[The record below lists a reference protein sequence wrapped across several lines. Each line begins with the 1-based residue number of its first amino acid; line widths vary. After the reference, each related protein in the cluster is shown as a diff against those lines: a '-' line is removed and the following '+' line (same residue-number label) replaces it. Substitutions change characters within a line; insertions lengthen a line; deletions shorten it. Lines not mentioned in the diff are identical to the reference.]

1 MDRVLIWDLPTRL
14 FHWLLAAGFAAA
26 AVIALVLGEDSP
38 LFPYHAILG
47 LTISAMVVLRVVWGL
62 VGTRYARFG
71 SFLFGPAA
79 VLGYFRG
86 VLLGGGPR
94 HAGHNPGSAYAI
106 FAMLALVLAMAVT
119 GFMLGQ
125 GNESVKEV
133 HEIMAYALAGVVGAH
148 IVGVVVHSLRHRE
161 NLTASMIHGRKVAEK
176 SAGISSTRAP
186 VAAAFL
192 LIAGG
197 WTGVLLANYNGATQ
211 TVKLPAIGISLQ
223 LGESEGED
231 ERGAQPRRDRD
242 EDEDHD

>member
-133 HEIMAYALAGVVGAH
+133 HEFLAYALAVVAALHILGVGL
-148 IVGVVVHSLRHRE
+148 HSVRHRE
-161 NLTASMIHGRKVAEK
+161 NLTATMIHGRKAAET
-176 SAGISSTRAP
+176 SAGISSARAP

-192 LIAGG
+192 LITGA
-197 WTGVLLANYNGATQ
+197 WTGVLLANYDGATQ